1 MPMVTRILIKAVETS
16 QSVKVKGKT
25 ILKDLMF

>member
-1 MPMVTRILIKAVETS
+1 MVTRILIKAVEAS